1 MERALEGTRVV
12 EMATMVAGPSCAGV
26 LADWGAEVVK
36 VESPA
41 GDPMRHHYQPAS
53 EFSPPFELD
62 NRGKRSLTL
71 DLKKPASREAL
82 HRLLEGADVFITN
95 VRPDSLAGIGFDYD
109 AVHARHPRLV
119 YCHLT
124 GYGTNGPAANNPG
137 YDVGAFW
144 SRTGLAHMHTVPGQ
158 PPPLLRGGAGDHP
171 SGAMAAGGICAA
183 LLARERTGR
192 GQRVS
197 LSLVRAGAYS
207 AGWDLMVKMHMP
219 NLQEEPWHRTKSLVP
234 INNVY
239 RTKDDRWIWLLMF
252 EVERHLPRFLQ
263 AIGLWEEVKDDPT
276 FAPYSEKD
284 VDEGMQLTQYAIDR
298 IHKAIA
304 IFDDRFAEKTLAEWR
319 EILDEHD
326 IWYEVVQDRLEF
338 LADPVALDSG
348 TIVEDPATGARV
360 VATPVDLENMDRD
373 NFFRPAPQLGQHTT
387 EILDEIG
394 LSADERRQVLA
405 EVGHDDSPDP

>member
-1 MERALEGTRVV
+1 
-12 EMATMVAGPSCAGV
+12 
-26 LADWGAEVVK
+26 
-36 VESPA
+36 
-41 GDPMRHHYQPAS
+41 
-53 EFSPPFELD
+53 
-62 NRGKRSLTL
+62 
-71 DLKKPASREAL
+71 
-82 HRLLEGADVFITN
+82 
-95 VRPDSLAGIGFDYD
+95 
-109 AVHARHPRLV
+109 
-119 YCHLT
+119 
-124 GYGTNGPAANNPG
+124 
-137 YDVGAFW
+137 
-144 SRTGLAHMHTVPGQ
+144 
-158 PPPLLRGGAGDHP
+158 
-171 SGAMAAGGICAA
+171 
-183 LLARERTGR
+183 
-192 GQRVS
+192 
-197 LSLVRAGAYS
+197 
-207 AGWDLMVKMHMP
+207 MVKMHMP

-373 NFFRPAPQLGQHTT
+373 
-387 EILDEIG
+387 EIG